1 MGSIITQITAH
12 TNFRVIFFLKS
23 LNLLNFVGMFKHFLI
38 FIASIGILSAQNNWD
53 LKSCIDYA
61 VKHNIQLKQAQINNE
76 ISKNNF
82 DQTRASV
89 LPSLNLGAAHTYNFG
104 KTIDRFTNTFAN
116 TQVLSQNF
124 FMSSNVVLFSGF
136 AQYNNI
142 KANEYNYLSSKESI
156 KQQQNDLTLNLVNMY
171 LNVIFTDELTIIAKN
186 QFNITKEQLERTQK
200 LVDAGSVAK
209 SVQYDIEAQLANE
222 QVNVTNAENNYQIAL
237 LSLKQLMNLDSL
249 NSFSISKPSIDVEAQ
264 PILNM
269 SVQSIYETALKN
281 QPNIKATEY
290 SFMSSEKALA
300 AARGRRSP
308 TISMNGS
315 LGTGTSGLA
324 KVVKGYNIV
333 GFDTTAITTGG
344 QYVLSPRTE
353 LITEKKPF
361 ADQFKDN
368 VNKSFG
374 FTLSVPLFNGLQ
386 THTSVKNAKLSLLNA
401 RYSQDLTKQNL
412 YKNIAQAYAS
422 AQAALSKYM
431 ANKKS
436 VEASEA
442 SFKFADQKFNVG
454 AISAFDYN
462 TAKNRLLNAQ
472 SNLLQSKYEYILRLK
487 VLDFYQGKDLTL

>member
-1 MGSIITQITAH
+1 
-12 TNFRVIFFLKS
+12 
-23 LNLLNFVGMFKHFLI
+23 MFKHLI
-38 FIASIGILSAQNNWD
+38 LFIASIGSVLAQNNWD

-61 VKHNIQLKQAQINNE
+61 VKHNIQLKQSQISNE
-76 ISKNNF
+76 INKNNY
-82 DQTRASV
+82 DQTKAGV
-89 LPSLNLGAAHTYNFG
+89 LPTLNLGAAHTYNFG

-116 TQVLSQNF
+116 QQVLSQNF
-124 FMSSNVVLFSGF
+124 FMSSNVVLFSGL

-142 KANEYNYLSSKESI
+142 KANEYNYLSSKENM
-156 KQQQNDLTLNLVNMY
+156 KQLENDLTLNLVNFY

-200 LVDAGSVAK
+200 LVDAGSLAK

-222 QVNVTNAENNYQIAL
+222 QVNVTNAENNYQLAL

-249 NSFSISKPSIDVEAQ
+249 NTFNIVKPALDVEGQ

-281 QPNIKATEY
+281 QPNIKASEY
-290 SFMSSEKALA
+290 AFLSSEKALA
-300 AARGRRSP
+300 SARGRRSP

-324 KVVKGYNIV
+324 KDIKGLNIV
-333 GFDTTAITTGG
+333 GYDTTAITTGG
-344 QYVLSPRTE
+344 QFVLSPRTE
-353 LITEKKPF
+353 LITETKPF

-374 FTLSVPLFNGLQ
+374 FTISVPLFNGLQ
-386 THTSVKNAKLSLLNA
+386 THTGVKNAKLNVLNS
-401 RYSQDLTKQNL
+401 RYSQELTKQNL
-412 YKNIAQAYAS
+412 YKNIAQAYTS

-487 VLDFYQGKDLTL
+487 VLDFYQGKDLAL